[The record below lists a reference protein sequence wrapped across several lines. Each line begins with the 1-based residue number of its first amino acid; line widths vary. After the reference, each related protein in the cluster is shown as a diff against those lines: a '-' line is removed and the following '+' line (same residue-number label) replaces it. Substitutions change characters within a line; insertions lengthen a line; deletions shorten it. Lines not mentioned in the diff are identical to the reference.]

1 LGKVSKNVFWP
12 RKNLNKNRI
21 IISVRL
27 KVVLGCRAETS
38 LPLNVFLPP
47 SIGNIQGNRKG

>member
-1 LGKVSKNVFWP
+1 MGKVSKNVFWP